1 MSESQR
7 ARDGRLTGDPV
18 RRTHQPSHRNSLTSH
33 LEPPRLDR
41 LVPSAQA
48 QAVEPY
54 KAPDTRI
61 LYRAVDG
68 TNPFTLCTN
77 PSPTMTSLALQV
89 LPLFGKVLDGAI
101 AVVQTLTGKKKTAA
115 VDHSWQPPT
124 PTDRRSPCPM
134 LNALA
139 NHGYL
144 PRDGKDV
151 SLADLVTGFKESINL
166 APEATFLVT
175 VKALQASST
184 GNFLTLHLDDLN
196 KHNGMPPPLFLCQT
210 EDQHAPSHRTR
221 RLPHPRRLPLGRQP
235 HLPTRALRLV
245 PRPPR
250 QPPDHLDPGRRLGPA
265 RAAGRG
271 ARRQPRVQHEPRE
284 HAL

>member
-1 MSESQR
+1 
-7 ARDGRLTGDPV
+7 
-18 RRTHQPSHRNSLTSH
+18 
-33 LEPPRLDR
+33 
-41 LVPSAQA
+41 
-48 QAVEPY
+48 
-54 KAPDTRI
+54 
-61 LYRAVDG
+61 
-68 TNPFTLCTN
+68 
-77 PSPTMTSLALQV
+77 MTSLALQV

-115 VDHSWQPPT
+115 ADHSWQPPT

-196 KHNGMPPPLFLCQT
+196 KHNSMSPLLPFPYNAKD
-210 EDQHAPSHRTR
+210 DQHPPVIEHDGSLSRADFHSGDNHTFQPALFASFLAHLGNHPTISIPAAASA
-221 RLPHPRRLPLGRQP
+221 RLARL
-235 HLPTRALRLV
+235 AE
-245 PRPPR
+245 
-250 QPPDHLDPGRRLGPA
+250 A
-265 RAAGRG
+265 RAANPEFSMSPEN
-271 ARRQPRVQHEPRE
+271 ARFSFIETASYLQVFGKGLDGDARADWLRVFFEQERLPFDEGFVRADKAMTVAGLFE
-284 HAL
+284 VQRKVEEATKAVEGTKKTA

>member
-1 MSESQR
+1 
-7 ARDGRLTGDPV
+7 
-18 RRTHQPSHRNSLTSH
+18 
-33 LEPPRLDR
+33 
-41 LVPSAQA
+41 
-48 QAVEPY
+48 
-54 KAPDTRI
+54 
-61 LYRAVDG
+61 
-68 TNPFTLCTN
+68 
-77 PSPTMTSLALQV
+77 MTSLALQA

-101 AVVQTLTGKKKTAA
+101 AVVQTLTGKKKAGT

-134 LNALA
+134 LNSLA

-175 VKALQASST
+175 VKALRASST

-196 KHNGMPPPLFLCQT
+196 KHNSTSPLPLFLCSSAQ
-210 EDQHAPSHRTR
+210 DQHRPSHRTR
-221 RLPHPRRLPLGRQP
+221 RLPHPCRLPLGRQP
-235 HLPTRALRLV
+235 HVPAGALCLV

-250 QPPDHLDPGRRLGPA
+250 RPPDHLDPGRRLGPA

-271 ARRQPRVQHEPRE
+271 ARR
-284 HAL
+284 